1 MAKFSFYQDRKV
13 TSWERDTFTVE
24 ADNYREAIDIV
35 KSWHGQDISAVSDER
50 LQIDESR
57 SLWETSENISP
68 EENGGKATL
77 IVYDDCDAEVM
88 ANGRT
93 LPLCAYDNQ

>member
-1 MAKFSFYQDRKV
+1 MAKFNFYQDRKV

-24 ADNYREAIDIV
+24 ADNYREAVDIV
-35 KSWHGQDISAVSDER
+35 KSWQGQDISAVSDER
-50 LQIDESR
+50 LRIDECR

-88 ANGRT
+88 ANGAT
-93 LPLCAYDNQ
+93 LRYCEND

>member
-24 ADNYREAIDIV
+24 ADNYREAVDIV
-35 KSWHGQDISAVSDER
+35 KSWHGQDISSVSDER
-50 LQIDESR
+50 LRIDECR

-88 ANGRT
+88 ANGTT
-93 LPLCAYDNQ
+93 LQYCEND

>member
-1 MAKFSFYQDRKV
+1 MAKFNFYQDRKV

-24 ADNYREAIDIV
+24 ADNYREAVDIV
-35 KSWHGQDISAVSDER
+35 KSWQGQDISAVSDER

-77 IVYDDCDAEVM
+77 IVYDDYDAEVM